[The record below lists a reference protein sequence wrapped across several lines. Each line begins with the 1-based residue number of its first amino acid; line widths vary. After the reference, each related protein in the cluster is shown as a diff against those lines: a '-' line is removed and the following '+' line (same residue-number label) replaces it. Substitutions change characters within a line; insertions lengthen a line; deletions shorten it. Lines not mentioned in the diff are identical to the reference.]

1 MNLDDEEVVKVVM
14 EVGGAVFRLLDNT
27 DTITKEMIIDE
38 LERYRK
44 EVTNTLHKGALRD
57 AAQVVRS
64 MGKIGQDTKKPSRG
78 GLGEVDTIMKIL
90 NL

>member
-1 MNLDDEEVVKVVM
+1 MNLDEEKIRHVVS
-14 EVGGAVFRLLDNT
+14 EVGLATIRLLMNSE
-27 DTITKEMIIDE
+27 TITKEMLIDE

-64 MGKIGQDTKKPSRG
+64 IKS
-78 GLGEVDTIMKIL
+78 
-90 NL
+90 

>member
-1 MNLDDEEVVKVVM
+1 MDLDDEKIANVVK
-14 EVGGAVFRLLDNT
+14 EVGCAVFRLLDNT
-27 DTITKEMIIDE
+27 NTITKEMIIDE

-64 MGKIGQDTKKPSRG
+64 MGKIR
-78 GLGEVDTIMKIL
+78 
-90 NL
+90 

>member
-1 MNLDDEEVVKVVM
+1 MNLDDEKVVKVVM

-38 LERYRK
+38 LERCRK

-64 MGKIGQDTKKPSRG
+64 MGKIG
-78 GLGEVDTIMKIL
+78 
-90 NL
+90 

>member
-1 MNLDDEEVVKVVM
+1 MNLDEEKIRHVVS
-14 EVGGAVFRLLDNT
+14 EVGQATIRLLMNSE
-27 DTITKEMIIDE
+27 TITKEMLIDE

-64 MGKIGQDTKKPSRG
+64 IKS
-78 GLGEVDTIMKIL
+78 
-90 NL
+90 

>member
-1 MNLDDEEVVKVVM
+1 MNLDEEKIRHVVS
-14 EVGGAVFRLLDNT
+14 EVGQATIRLLMNCE
-27 DTITKEMIIDE
+27 TITKEMLIDE

-64 MGKIGQDTKKPSRG
+64 IKS
-78 GLGEVDTIMKIL
+78 
-90 NL
+90 

>member
-1 MNLDDEEVVKVVM
+1 MSLDEEKIGQTVT
-14 EVGGAVFRLLDNT
+14 EVGCAVFRLLENT
-27 DTITKEMIIDE
+27 DTITKEMIVDE

-64 MGKIGQDTKKPSRG
+64 IR
-78 GLGEVDTIMKIL
+78 
-90 NL
+90 

>member
-1 MNLDDEEVVKVVM
+1 MELDDEQVVKVVM

-38 LERYRK
+38 LERCRK

-57 AAQVVRS
+57 AALVVRS
-64 MGKIGQDTKKPSRG
+64 MGKIG
-78 GLGEVDTIMKIL
+78 
-90 NL
+90 

>member
-1 MNLDDEEVVKVVM
+1 MDEEKIRHVVS
-14 EVGGAVFRLLDNT
+14 EVGQATIRLLMNSE
-27 DTITKEMIIDE
+27 TITKEMLIDE

-64 MGKIGQDTKKPSRG
+64 IKS
-78 GLGEVDTIMKIL
+78 
-90 NL
+90 

>member
-1 MNLDDEEVVKVVM
+1 MNLDDEQVVKVVM

-57 AAQVVRS
+57 DAQVVRS
-64 MGKIGQDTKKPSRG
+64 MGKIG
-78 GLGEVDTIMKIL
+78 
-90 NL
+90 